1 MTAIIYVFVF
11 LAGSIVGS
19 FLNVCIYRMPR
30 GESIVFPASHCPGCR
45 RPIPW
50 YLNIPFVSYLVLRGR
65 CAYCKAKISFRYFAV
80 EALTALMFT
89 AAYWR
94 YKASP
99 DFAIYA
105 ALFSV
110 LIIVSFIDIEHW
122 IIPDEL
128 TIPGAVLGLI
138 VSAAYPRLQG
148 EASRLWAL
156 GDSFFGMVFGFV
168 SLFLIGALGRIAYKK
183 EAMGGGDLMLF
194 MFIGA
199 FLGWK
204 LTVAAFFLAPVFGS
218 IVGIPK
224 LLMKKQ
230 DTIQYGPFLVLAA
243 FVCVMF
249 REDILFYFPYS

>member
-1 MTAIIYVFVF
+1 MLNAIIYVFVF
-11 LAGSIVGS
+11 FFGAVVGS
-19 FLNVCIYRMPR
+19 FLNVCIYRLPR
-30 GESIVFPASHCPGCR
+30 GESIVVPGSHCPGCR

-50 YLNIPFVSYLVLRGR
+50 YLNIPFASYLALRGR

-80 EALTALMFT
+80 EGLTALMFV
-89 AAYWR
+89 AVYWR
-94 YKASP
+94 FKASP
-99 DFAIYA
+99 DFLIYA
-105 ALFSV
+105 ALFSA

-128 TIPGAVLGLI
+128 TIPGAVIGLL
-138 VSAAYPRLQG
+138 VSAAYPRFQG

-156 GDSFFGMVFGFV
+156 GDSLFGMVFGFV
-168 SLFLIGALGRIAYKK
+168 SLYLIGVLGKIAYKK

-204 LTVAAFFLAPVFGS
+204 LTIAAFFLAPVFGS
-218 IVGIPK
+218 LVGVPK

-249 REDILFYFPYS
+249 KEDILLYFPI

>member
-1 MTAIIYVFVF
+1 MLNAIIYVFVF
-11 LAGSIVGS
+11 CFGAVVGS
-19 FLNVCIYRMPR
+19 FLNVCIYRLPR

-80 EALTALMFT
+80 EGLTALMFV
-89 AAYWR
+89 AIYWR
-94 YKASP
+94 FKATP
-99 DFAIYA
+99 DFVIYTG
-105 ALFSV
+105 LFSV
-110 LIIVSFIDIEHW
+110 LMIISFIDIEHW

-128 TIPGAVLGLI
+128 TIPGAVLGLLL
-138 VSAAYPRLQG
+138 SAAYPRFQG
-148 EASRLWAL
+148 EASRFWAL

-168 SLFLIGALGRIAYKK
+168 SLYLLGVLGKIAYKK
-183 EAMGGGDLMLF
+183 EAMGGGDLMLL

-218 IVGIPK
+218 LVGVPK

-249 REDILFYFPYS
+249 KEDILLYFPV